1 MSISHDQFL
10 EVIAVGDEAWR
21 VCDGRVDPADAT
33 RVLGFVERRVDHF
46 ELLRFGAAPTVFE
59 HFDCLDAALDD
70 LSRRLSGA
78 VSAPAAPAA

>member
-1 MSISHDQFL
+1 MSILHDQFL

-33 RVLGFVERRVDHF
+33 RVLAFVERRHNRF
-46 ELLRFGAAPTVFE
+46 ELLRIGAGPAVCE

-70 LSRRLSGA
+70 LIRRMGA
-78 VSAPAAPAA
+78 VAMAPAA

>member
-1 MSISHDQFL
+1 MSILHDQFL

-33 RVLGFVERRVDHF
+33 RVLGFVERRHNHF
-46 ELLRFGAAPTVFE
+46 ELLRIGATPAVCE

-70 LSRRLSGA
+70 LSRRLSA
-78 VSAPAAPAA
+78 VAAAPAA